1 MDYVIASEVPGRLR
15 VRLVGPVPADD
26 LDALYRVLGACPA
39 VERANVYPR
48 IGSIAVRY
56 RAADGARQRVLD
68 HLDAIDAEAIGKMKG
83 SVRII
88 NLARNGLVDE
98 GEPGIPGI
106 TVQLLQDGEA
116 VYETVTDAYGYYL
129 FTDVYPGAYTL
140 VAKAYPELTPTSQ
153 VEALRI
159 ISSCLVGGDGNEAH
173 SDPFEVESGSL
184 NVNYDLGYLLREGE
198 SLPSAIT
205 APPTR
210 DWTLSNTK

>member
-1 MDYVIASEVPGRLR
+1 MAQHRLDMDVIYIKPAR
-15 VRLVGPVPADD
+15 VGD
-26 LDALYRVLGACPA
+26 LAW
-39 VERANVYPR
+39 
-48 IGSIAVRY
+48 
-56 RAADGARQRVLD
+56 LD
-68 HLDAIDAEAIGKMKG
+68 ENG
-83 SVRII
+83 
-88 NLARNGLVDE
+88 NGLVDE
-98 GEPGIPGI
+98 GEPGIPGV

-198 SLPSAIT
+198 SLPSGHHGPRPRGTGPSPTQSKKSGAAAFLLSGTRPARRFVRICTSRPAGWPETPASPDAT
-205 APPTR
+205 ARRRSPAPDR
-210 DWTLSNTK
+210 SA

>member
-1 MDYVIASEVPGRLR
+1 MTASGEGAGTSELFYLHMAQHRLDMDVIYIKPAR
-15 VRLVGPVPADD
+15 VGD
-26 LDALYRVLGACPA
+26 LAW
-39 VERANVYPR
+39 
-48 IGSIAVRY
+48 
-56 RAADGARQRVLD
+56 LD
-68 HLDAIDAEAIGKMKG
+68 ENG
-83 SVRII
+83 
-88 NLARNGLVDE
+88 NGLVDE